1 MQVWKP
7 IPEFLRPKTPTEF
20 KERMDRL
27 LNNEDEY
34 ESVIKGLRKLI
45 CKPEYYDGTFLN
57 NKIMTAMDN
66 DYVAPDV
73 TQFEKKAAATLED
86 FFG

>member
-1 MQVWKP
+1 
-7 IPEFLRPKTPTEF
+7 
-20 KERMDRL
+20 
-27 LNNEDEY
+27 
-34 ESVIKGLRKLI
+34 
-45 CKPEYYDGTFLN
+45 
-57 NKIMTAMDN
+57 MTAMDN

>member
-1 MQVWKP
+1 
-7 IPEFLRPKTPTEF
+7 
-20 KERMDRL
+20 MDRL

-34 ESVIKGLRKLI
+34 ESVITGLRKLI